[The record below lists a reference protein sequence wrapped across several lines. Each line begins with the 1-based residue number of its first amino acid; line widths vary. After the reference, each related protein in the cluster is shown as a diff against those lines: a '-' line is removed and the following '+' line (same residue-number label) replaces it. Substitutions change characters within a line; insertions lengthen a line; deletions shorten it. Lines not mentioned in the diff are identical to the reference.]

1 MILMLLVAVS
11 VAATFFVWVMPTE
24 AVQSWMMQRADAN
37 SYAYYA
43 ASEQAE
49 AMWISARI
57 LFPVLSLFLIAAVY
71 FSEVVFQ
78 FLSESATVFFEQTS
92 INQKRKSDSARTIL
106 FRLFLLGWFSLG
118 LFHFATGLWKR
129 IEDWPWYHF
138 SAGAEIMPNISDSNR
153 DVIRYLKEM
162 TEEDSRILIL
172 SDQKLFFLSYYLL
185 PRRLFHVIH
194 PESEFVIPKANQER
208 QLTAYCF
215 EELDAKTVSKIS
227 PDYILEYFEGA
238 KYLEKDK
245 FRADPFW
252 LQFQQRRYGPDFEP
266 TYNVR
271 LRRFTP
277 GNAKSLHSNTISGGE
292 S

>member
-1 MILMLLVAVS
+1 MILMLLVATS
-11 VAATFFVWVMPTE
+11 VAATFFVWVMPIE

-49 AMWISARI
+49 AMWVSARI

-71 FSEVVFQ
+71 FSDAVSQ
-78 FLSESATVFFEQTS
+78 FLIESIALFFEQTS
-92 INQKRKSDSARTIL
+92 INRKGKSDSARTIL
-106 FRLFLLGWFSLG
+106 FRLFLISWFSLG
-118 LFHFATGLWKR
+118 LFHFAAGLWKR
-129 IEDWPWYHF
+129 VEDWPWYHF
-138 SAGAEIMPNISDSNR
+138 STGAEIMPNISDSNR
-153 DVIRYLKEM
+153 DVIRYLKET

-194 PESEFVIPKANQER
+194 PESEFVIPKANQQR
-208 QLTAYCF
+208 QLTAYRF
-215 EELDAKTVSKIS
+215 DELDAKTVSKIS

-238 KYLEKDK
+238 RYLENDK
-245 FRADPFW
+245 LRVDPFW
-252 LQFQQRRYGPDFEP
+252 IQFQQRRYGPNFEP

-271 LRRFTP
+271 LRRYIP
-277 GNAKSLHSNTISGGE
+277 GNAKLLHSNTISGGD